1 MVIVDELYHNVVI
14 TLPQLKLIEFI
25 MKLKEAKAQ
34 EIEDIKT
41 KISKYEE
48 KKRAEE
54 AWYQSLSPFRK
65 FFTGRPLSQHQ
76 AVEYMVYVKE
86 RFKKIDHLKAQMRE
100 LHEVLELIKAENEET
115 REITLSPAIV
125 QEIKRLKSSGGVGI

>member
-34 EIEDIKT
+34 EIEDIKA

-65 FFTGRPLSQHQ
+65 FLPG
-76 AVEYMVYVKE
+76 
-86 RFKKIDHLKAQMRE
+86 
-100 LHEVLELIKAENEET
+100 VL
-115 REITLSPAIV
+115 
-125 QEIKRLKSSGGVGI
+125 

>member
-65 FFTGRPLSQHQ
+65 FFTG
-76 AVEYMVYVKE
+76 
-86 RFKKIDHLKAQMRE
+86 
-100 LHEVLELIKAENEET
+100 VL
-115 REITLSPAIV
+115 
-125 QEIKRLKSSGGVGI
+125 